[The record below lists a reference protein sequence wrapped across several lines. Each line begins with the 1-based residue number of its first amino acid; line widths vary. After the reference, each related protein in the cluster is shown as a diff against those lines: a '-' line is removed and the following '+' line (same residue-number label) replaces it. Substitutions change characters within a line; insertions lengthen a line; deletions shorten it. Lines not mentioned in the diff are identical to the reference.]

1 MRQDLTIGNTTFF
14 IEKFPAMTQI
24 KIFGDL
30 QKTLLPSF
38 GKLLA
43 EFGKK
48 NEEGNAENAEKADTA
63 FIDGLREL
71 SQQLDGASL
80 EKLVKELIK
89 PDFVT
94 FVRDDFNN
102 GNDTKLTHDKLNAA
116 CEDMGEI
123 IELLIFILKLNFSS
137 FFTNYLTR
145 LGVGIASKAA

>member
-48 NEEGNAENAEKADTA
+48 NEENEENAERSDTA

-71 SQQLDGASL
+71 SQQLDGTSL

-123 IELLIFILKLNFSS
+123 IELLIFILKLNFGS

>member
-43 EFGKK
+43 EFG
-48 NEEGNAENAEKADTA
+48 NIIDDENAEKADTA

>member
-14 IEKFPAMTQI
+14 IDKFPAMTQI

-48 NEEGNAENAEKADTA
+48 NEEEENAEKADTA

-94 FVRDDFNN
+94 FVRDDFSN

-116 CEDMGEI
+116 CEDMAEI

>member
-48 NEEGNAENAEKADTA
+48 NEENEENAEKADTA

-123 IELLIFILKLNFSS
+123 IELLIFILKLNFGS

-145 LGVGIASKAA
+145 LGVEIASKAA